1 MFITVGELDA
11 QLFALGFNAVA
22 DRQIVRIVDL
32 QLLLVAV
39 DSQNM
44 VLVDCTCLEFTGTTG
59 LVLQLFGDLENAMF
73 VSSFTFNVGSS
84 FKTLDT
90 VARDT
95 PASIAMSFSVAMFT
109 FFTFPDVRPHCRGS
123 AYRVTCFQ

>member
-1 MFITVGELDA
+1 MFITVGELNA
-11 QLFALGFNAVA
+11 QLFALSFNAVA

-73 VSSFTFNVGSS
+73 R
-84 FKTLDT
+84 L
-90 VARDT
+90 
-95 PASIAMSFSVAMFT
+95 
-109 FFTFPDVRPHCRGS
+109 FFHIQCRI
-123 AYRVTCFQ
+123 VI